1 MSTKRSARFSI
12 LFLLVLPAVVS
23 SSGCYQERVNQFS
36 TFATAGSLY
45 VQNFHKLILAA
56 GSAMIAADSA
66 TLISAGNLGT
76 PPDGTVAKD
85 DQLLAAYLTN
95 LSKIDAHATALGSY
109 FDAVSRLTDKNL
121 GASMATSANGLLDS
135 IAKLNP
141 EIAKVK
147 FAGKSVGD
155 YVNLGV
161 PLVVTAYKVRVLDEH
176 LKKAAPVID
185 QALALQESALDC
197 IGDQMKASLGAAL
210 QVRERT
216 AVIDPYNSAYGS
228 MPRKPLPSTWNSDR
242 EVFLRAK
249 VTIDSLESAKAAIKS
264 LRTAYQQLV
273 TAKTSPDLSSILD
286 EIDEMGVYVAAVESS
301 KPATSKQ

>member
-1 MSTKRSARFSI
+1 M
-12 LFLLVLPAVVS
+12 
-23 SSGCYQERVNQFS
+23 NQFS
-36 TFATAGSLY
+36 TFATAGTLY
-45 VQNFHKLILAA
+45 VQDFHKLVIVA

-66 TLISAGNLGT
+66 ALISAGNLGA

-85 DQLLAAYLTN
+85 DQLLAAYLIN
-95 LSKIDAHATALGSY
+95 LNRIDAHATALGSY
-109 FDAVSRLTDKNL
+109 FDAISKLTDKNL
-121 GASMATSANGLLDS
+121 GASMATSANRLLDS

-141 EIAKVK
+141 QIAKVK

-155 YVNLGV
+155 YVNMGA

-176 LKKAAPVID
+176 LKKAGPVID
-185 QALALQESALDC
+185 QALALQEAALDC

-210 QVRERT
+210 QVREQT
-216 AVIDPYNSAYGS
+216 TVIDPYNSAYGS
-228 MPRKPLPSTWNSDR
+228 TPRKTLPPTWNSDR
-242 EVFLRAK
+242 ETFLRAK

-273 TAKTSPDLSSILD
+273 TSKTSPDLSSILD
-286 EIDEMGVYVAAVESS
+286 QINEMGEYVAAVESS